1 MRYTSLLALSASA
14 VHALYSRD
22 AIIQVT
28 VPSNDSSDLLPASS
42 SPRFL
47 LNGTEFPDLPVISLA
62 PLGPY
67 AAISK
72 AQFVG
77 VHVERQL
84 INVNVD
90 NSNSVQDNQIAYISC
105 DPQAYSGYLNASD
118 ALSNIL
124 NSGSST
130 VMVILYSEY
139 SNHCNVSN
147 LNISPEIAGILTTT
161 NPMAAT
167 TLAKLDLSTNSKGSA
182 TILPDLNSFTNS
194 SGNGNFGDNGNLL
207 GPSPTTAV
215 AMIILYSITGIITAL
230 FIIII
235 VTGAFRAH
243 RHPERYGPRTVAG
256 RTRQSRA
263 KGIARAMLETL
274 PIVKF
279 GDHEDLPAKPADGS
293 HVADGTQDVEMATT
307 ARADGNADE
316 PKPTEKA
323 VRGTD
328 GAIAGTESAAHDGT
342 SEDGTLGCSICTEDF
357 TKGEEVRVLPC
368 NHKFHPDCVDP
379 WLLNVSGTCPL
390 CRIDLRPEEERQAEE
405 SAANLPPGEG
415 SLNIPP
421 PLSLLGDGSS
431 SGRRGTVAGLRG
443 VAHGTRDERIAALRR
458 YRLERRRNTSV
469 NVPASGSEGDAPE
482 VVAQQQAERR
492 GLSARLRERLRV
504 RTTRVTEGME
514 RLQRAI

>member
-1 MRYTSLLALSASA
+1 MYKIVSLRPVESVVFVFPNHSLSGVYQRHRPAISKDQRFLRFFARLHESTICIPRLLLTRKRRKNTLQAGPGEKLYRGTLSLDRRFILEHHSAFVADTSTTIIGMRYTSLLALSASA
-14 VHALYSRD
+14 VHAIYSRD
-22 AIIQVT
+22 AIMQVT

-67 AAISK
+67 AAIPRS
-72 AQFVG
+72 QFVG

-167 TLAKLDLSTNSKGSA
+167 TLANLDLSANSKGSA
-182 TILPDLNSFTNS
+182 TILPDLNSYTNS

-235 VTGAFRAH
+235 VTGALRAH

-293 HVADGTQDVEMATT
+293 RVVNGTQDVEMATNDT
-307 ARADGNADE
+307 
-316 PKPTEKA
+316 
-323 VRGTD
+323 
-328 GAIAGTESAAHDGT
+328 H
-342 SEDGTLGCSICTEDF
+342 
-357 TKGEEVRVLPC
+357 
-368 NHKFHPDCVDP
+368 
-379 WLLNVSGTCPL
+379 
-390 CRIDLRPEEERQAEE
+390 
-405 SAANLPPGEG
+405 
-415 SLNIPP
+415 
-421 PLSLLGDGSS
+421 
-431 SGRRGTVAGLRG
+431 GRK
-443 VAHGTRDERIAALRR
+443 RR
-458 YRLERRRNTSV
+458 
-469 NVPASGSEGDAPE
+469 
-482 VVAQQQAERR
+482 
-492 GLSARLRERLRV
+492 
-504 RTTRVTEGME
+504 
-514 RLQRAI
+514 